1 MKKASLKGLG
11 SIALAAIFWMG
22 CGGIGKMNKYV
33 EDITYTV
40 SPEPLIVQGDSV
52 EVTING
58 NFPGKYF
65 YKKAIAELTP
75 TLVYE
80 GGSTPYKMVGYQ
92 GEQAAGN
99 YPVIP
104 YEAGKSFSYTDKV
117 AYDPAMEDSDLMLK
131 ILGKQGKKEMEFDP
145 VKLGDGVRTTP
156 YLMMS
161 DDKVLMAPDA
171 FQRITSHTQEATVN
185 FYVNTSTMLNGELRD
200 DDIKDM
206 IAFLKEAK
214 ADEKIAVKGMN
225 IDAWAS
231 PEGELTK
238 NENLADDRAAA
249 AKRWVMGQMRR
260 YKIEAGQEDA
270 FYSLNPKGEDW
281 DGFKRAM
288 EASDMEDKDLVL
300 RVLEMYSDLTKRE
313 EEIKNMAAT
322 YSEIR
327 EDILPGLRR
336 SEMTLNYEITGKTDE
351 ELTTMSKTMPDSLNV
366 EELLFSATLTDD
378 INEQLRIYKEA
389 ERIYPNDY
397 RGINNVGYIYM
408 MQNKM
413 PDAKAQFEKANSV
426 QENPIS
432 TNNLGVIARLNGDR
446 EGAAAMF
453 DKAGSAGPEVAYNQG
468 LVDIQNGNYGSAI
481 SNMGGMN
488 TFNLALAKLLNGD
501 NGGAQQTLEAS
512 EDKDSAMGH
521 YLMAIISARTSN
533 GDGVRT
539 HLAAAVAKD
548 ASLADKARKDLEF
561 RDFQDNLGI

>member
-1 MKKASLKGLG
+1 
-11 SIALAAIFWMG
+11 
-22 CGGIGKMNKYV
+22 
-33 EDITYTV
+33 
-40 SPEPLIVQGDSV
+40 
-52 EVTING
+52 
-58 NFPGKYF
+58 
-65 YKKAIAELTP
+65 
-75 TLVYE
+75 
-80 GGSTPYKMVGYQ
+80 MVGYQ

-99 YPVIP
+99 YTVIP
-104 YEAGKSFSYTDKV
+104 YETGKSFTYNSKI
-117 AYDPAMEDSDLMLK
+117 AYDAAMEDSDLMLK
-131 ILGKQGKKEMEFDP
+131 ILGKQGKKELEFDP

-171 FQRITSHTQEATVN
+171 FQRITSHTQEATFN
-185 FYVNTSTMLNGELRD
+185 YYVNTARMLSGELRED
-200 DDIKDM
+200 DVKEM
-206 IAFLKEAK
+206 MAFMKSAS
-214 ADEKIAVKGMN
+214 ADEKTAVKGMN

-238 NENLADDRAAA
+238 NENLADERAEA
-249 AKRWVMGQMRR
+249 AKKWVVSQMKRN
-260 YKIEAGQEDA
+260 KIEAGQDDA
-270 FYSLNPKGEDW
+270 FYALNPKGEDW
-281 DGFKRAM
+281 DGFKEAM
-288 EASDMEDKDLVL
+288 EASDMEDKELVL
-300 RVLEMYSDLTKRE
+300 RVLEMYSDVTKRE

-322 YSEIR
+322 YTEIR
-327 EDILPGLRR
+327 EDILPELRR
-336 SEMTLNYEITGKTDE
+336 SEMTLNYELTGKTDE

-366 EELLFSATLTDD
+366 EELLFAATLTEDM
-378 INEQLRIYKEA
+378 NEQLRIYKET

-413 PDAKAQFEKANSV
+413 TDAKAQFEKANSV

-446 EGAAAMF
+446 AGASAMYS
-453 DKAGSAGPEVAYNQG
+453 KAGAAGPEVSYNQG
-468 LVDIQNGNYGSAI
+468 LIDIQNGNYGSAI

-501 NGGAQQTLEAS
+501 NGGAQQALEAS
-512 EDKDSAMGH
+512 ADKDSAMGH

>member
-1 MKKASLKGLG
+1 
-11 SIALAAIFWMG
+11 
-22 CGGIGKMNKYV
+22 MNKYV

-75 TLVYE
+75 TLMYE
-80 GGSTPYKMVGYQ
+80 GGTAPYKMVGYQ

-104 YEAGKSFSYTDKV
+104 YEAGKSFSYTDKI

-171 FQRITSHTQEATVN
+171 FQRITSHTQGATVN
-185 FYVNTSTMLNGELRD
+185 FYVNTSRMLNGELRD

-206 IAFLKEAK
+206 IAFLKEAA
-214 ADEKIAVKGMN
+214 ADEKIAVKGMG

-238 NENLADDRAAA
+238 NENLADDRATA
-249 AKRWVMGQMRR
+249 AKKWVMGQMRR
-260 YKIEAGQEDA
+260 YKIEAGKEDA

-281 DGFKRAM
+281 DGFKSAM

-327 EDILPGLRR
+327 EDILPELRR

-351 ELTTMSKTMPDSLNV
+351 ELTAMSKTMPDSLNV

-413 PDAKAQFEKANSV
+413 PDAKTQFEKANSV
-426 QENPIS
+426 QDNPIS

-446 EGAAAMF
+446 SGAAAMF

-468 LVDIQNGNYGSAI
+468 LVDIQNGNYGTAI

-488 TFNLALAKLLNGD
+488 SFNLALAKLLNGD
-501 NGGAQQTLEAS
+501 NGGAQQALEAS